1 MSVAFAI
8 ANFSAISAANAHGW
22 SEFPPARTVICD
34 ADGNYW
40 GGQAPNQ
47 ACRILFAENGGYP
60 FTQKM
65 KTQH

>member
-40 GGQAPNQ
+40 GGRRQTKHTVSYLLRMVATHLP
-47 ACRILFAENGGYP
+47 
-60 FTQKM
+60 K
-65 KTQH
+65 K

>member
-8 ANFSAISAANAHGW
+8 ANFSVISVANAHGW

-40 GGQAPNQ
+40 SGQACQTKHAVSYLLRMVATHLP
-47 ACRILFAENGGYP
+47 
-60 FTQKM
+60 K
-65 KTQH
+65 K